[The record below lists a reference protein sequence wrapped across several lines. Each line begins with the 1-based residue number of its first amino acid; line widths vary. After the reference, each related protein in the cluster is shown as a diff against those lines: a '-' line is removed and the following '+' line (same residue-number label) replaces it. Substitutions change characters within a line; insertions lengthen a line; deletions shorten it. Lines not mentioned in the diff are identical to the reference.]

1 MGDLPLHEASF
12 WNKLAGLATRAL
24 TFLCA
29 TILFLMMMLTI
40 TDVFMRYVLH
50 SPLHGAYELTELS
63 LALLI
68 YAGLPLVSL
77 RNLHVTTDFFD
88 KWLTP
93 GMRRVLT
100 AVINGFCSAALLG
113 VSWVVLLKAQAIERA
128 GDTTQVRGIV
138 LAPFVYLIAA
148 LILVTAVIH
157 LVKVFRAGHE
167 TGSASVI

>member
-1 MGDLPLHEASF
+1 MPEASI
-12 WNKLAGLATRAL
+12 WERLAGLATRVL
-24 TFLCA
+24 TILCA
-29 TILFLMMMLTI
+29 TILFLMMMLTMS
-40 TDVFMRYVLH
+40 DVVLRYVFH
-50 SPLHGAYELTELS
+50 SPLRGAFELTELS
-63 LALLI
+63 LAMLI

-88 KWLTP
+88 K
-93 GMRRVLT
+93 VLT
-100 AVINGFCSAALLG
+100 ARMRRTLTGVIHGFCCVALLG

-157 LVKVFRAGHE
+157 LVKACRSVSD
-167 TGSASVI
+167 TGSAGVI